1 VSTELRSQL
10 QSALSNSYTI
20 DRELGGG
27 GMSRVFLAEELELGR
42 KVVIKVLAPELA
54 EGLSAERFAREIKL
68 AAALQQAN
76 IVPLLRTGTTPVPF
90 YTMPFVEGESL
101 RARLADSG
109 ALPEA
114 QVIGILRDVARALS
128 YAHAHGVVH
137 RDIKPDNVLLSGGT
151 AVVADFGIAKAIDVA
166 RTAGS
171 AILTGTGVSIGT
183 PAYMAPE
190 QLAGDAN
197 VDERVDIYSL
207 GTLAYELLTG
217 HTPFHDRTP
226 QKLIAAQI
234 LDAPPP
240 IAGVRAE
247 LNALVVR
254 CLAKEPG
261 ARPQSANEVLQLLDG
276 LRHRR
281 TIAPLQTMAAAALVL
296 AALALG
302 FRTYATRN
310 SAMPLV
316 LGATQQVTTTPGIEL
331 DPSISPDG
339 KFIAYVAVV
348 DGEQRVVTRPTGGER
363 QTVVAPD
370 VVGSQRWPR
379 WSADGTTLLFS
390 SDTLVYEA
398 PAFGG
403 TPRLLFNAGR
413 DLIRPNPTATY
424 SPDGKSVVFNTAEG
438 IKVLERDGGEPRL
451 IVKGNELHSA
461 EWSPDGS
468 RIAYVSGNRQWVNAS
483 GTFAPSAIW
492 VTRVDKPAPVQVT
505 EAKHINMSPV
515 WLNDDALLYV
525 SSVGGTRDI
534 YQVQLASDGRAKGEP
549 WRLTTGLEPSVI
561 SYNRGVH
568 RLAYSVLR
576 SLFNIWGGVLH
587 TGGETPISELTE
599 ITHDNQLVEGI
610 SLSADGKTLAFDSN
624 RRGNSDI
631 YRTPVEGGE
640 AVQLT
645 RDSTDEFQP
654 EWSRDGTHL
663 AFYGTRTGTRDVYVM
678 DRDGRNL
685 EAVTNLPTEERAP
698 TWSPD
703 GLQVAYLSGG
713 QGMTLQ
719 NVYVSHRLPGGGWSP
734 GNQLT
739 TKGAVFPRWSP
750 DGKYISFS
758 RAGDTMLLTVADGTE
773 RVVATKS
780 TPVSMNFFATWTSDP
795 SVLYVAEVATG
806 RGEWLYWRVPLN
818 GGSKQLLMRTGKRKG
833 ASNATFA
840 TDGKRIYVTLGG
852 NEGDVWTVDV
862 NPKSARN

>member
-261 ARPQSANEVLQLLDG
+261 ARPRSPATARRAPAPEDHRTAANDG
-276 LRHRR
+276 RCRPGTSCARLGIPHLRDSQQRHATRARRNAAGHDDARHRAR
-281 TIAPLQTMAAAALVL
+281 SIDLPRWKVHCLCRR
-296 AALALG
+296 G
-302 FRTYATRN
+302 GRRATR
-310 SAMPLV
+310 
-316 LGATQQVTTTPGIEL
+316 GH
-331 DPSISPDG
+331 
-339 KFIAYVAVV
+339 
-348 DGEQRVVTRPTGGER
+348 
-363 QTVVAPD
+363 
-370 VVGSQRWPR
+370 
-379 WSADGTTLLFS
+379 
-390 SDTLVYEA
+390 
-398 PAFGG
+398 PA
-403 TPRLLFNAGR
+403 
-413 DLIRPNPTATY
+413 
-424 SPDGKSVVFNTAEG
+424 
-438 IKVLERDGGEPRL
+438 
-451 IVKGNELHSA
+451 H
-461 EWSPDGS
+461 
-468 RIAYVSGNRQWVNAS
+468 
-483 GTFAPSAIW
+483 
-492 VTRVDKPAPVQVT
+492 
-505 EAKHINMSPV
+505 
-515 WLNDDALLYV
+515 
-525 SSVGGTRDI
+525 
-534 YQVQLASDGRAKGEP
+534 
-549 WRLTTGLEPSVI
+549 WR
-561 SYNRGVH
+561 
-568 RLAYSVLR
+568 
-576 SLFNIWGGVLH
+576 
-587 TGGETPISELTE
+587 
-599 ITHDNQLVEGI
+599 
-610 SLSADGKTLAFDSN
+610 
-624 RRGNSDI
+624 
-631 YRTPVEGGE
+631 
-640 AVQLT
+640 
-645 RDSTDEFQP
+645 
-654 EWSRDGTHL
+654 
-663 AFYGTRTGTRDVYVM
+663 
-678 DRDGRNL
+678 
-685 EAVTNLPTEERAP
+685 
-698 TWSPD
+698 
-703 GLQVAYLSGG
+703 
-713 QGMTLQ
+713 
-719 NVYVSHRLPGGGWSP
+719 
-734 GNQLT
+734 
-739 TKGAVFPRWSP
+739 
-750 DGKYISFS
+750 
-758 RAGDTMLLTVADGTE
+758 
-773 RVVATKS
+773 
-780 TPVSMNFFATWTSDP
+780 
-795 SVLYVAEVATG
+795 
-806 RGEWLYWRVPLN
+806 
-818 GGSKQLLMRTGKRKG
+818 
-833 ASNATFA
+833 
-840 TDGKRIYVTLGG
+840 
-852 NEGDVWTVDV
+852 
-862 NPKSARN
+862 